1 MPNGLTP
8 IDRKKLDKIIE
19 TLKTQEALQTT
30 RLSDIY
36 EEIIGKLNDIDY
48 RTQKSLLLLQDQKKG
63 GKRKTHHRRRRKR
76 FRKGTKSKTHRG
88 KDFETRKTSK
98 NYNSKR
104 WKRMTG
110 RRTRRAP
117 LFPWA

>member
-8 IDRKKLDKIIE
+8 VDKKKLQKIIDL
-19 TLKTQEALQTT
+19 LKTQEELQTT
-30 RLSDIY
+30 LERERYD
-36 EEIIGKLNDIDY
+36 EIIQKLNDIQY
-48 RTQKSLLLLQDQKKG
+48 RTSKVFLLLQDQKG
-63 GKRKTHHRRRRKR
+63 GKRKTRHRRRRKR

>member
-1 MPNGLTP
+1 MATIERITKLENKVHLLMKMARSQNKQISKCLKNKTRGG
-8 IDRKKLDKIIE
+8 RKKRKRRV
-19 TLKTQEALQTT
+19 T
-30 RLSDIY
+30 R
-36 EEIIGKLNDIDY
+36 
-48 RTQKSLLLLQDQKKG
+48 
-63 GKRKTHHRRRRKR
+63 GKRRTFK
-76 FRKGTKSKTHRG
+76 KGTKSKTHRG

-104 WKRMTG
+104 WKRLIG